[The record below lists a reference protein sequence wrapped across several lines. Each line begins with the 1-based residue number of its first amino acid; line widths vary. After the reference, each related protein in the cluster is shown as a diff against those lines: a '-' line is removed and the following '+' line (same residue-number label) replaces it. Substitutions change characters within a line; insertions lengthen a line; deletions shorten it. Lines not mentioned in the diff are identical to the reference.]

1 MSDITSLEA
10 RIATRIA
17 ALRKERRMTL
27 KQLAT
32 SIGLSEAYL
41 SRLENHKAPISVD
54 NLAKIAETLGVPV
67 EQFFATAA
75 PDAPLVIT
83 RAGEGKKA
91 RFRGKKGFM
100 ATLLANG
107 KRRKVM
113 EPLLVEVHTSTGEIP
128 LKQHTGQEFNF
139 VFEGTCRFFFGKE
152 TYILRAGDS
161 TYFDA
166 GIPHA
171 VRPVPGEKCRLLAV
185 VGSDEFAMHGDL
197 MTLLNDY
204 QL

>member
-27 KQLAT
+27 KQLAV

-54 NLAKIAETLGVPV
+54 NLAKIAESLGVGV

-75 PDAPLVIT
+75 PDEPLVIT
-83 RAGEGKKA
+83 RSGKGRQA
-91 RFRGKKGFM
+91 RFRGKKGFV
-100 ATLLANG
+100 ATLLAHG

-113 EPLLVEVHTSTGEIP
+113 EPLLIDVHTATGEIP
-128 LKQHTGQEFNF
+128 LKQHPGQEFNH
-139 VFEGTCRFFFGKE
+139 VIEGTCEFVFGKE
-152 TYILRAGDS
+152 SYTLLTGDS
-161 TYFDA
+161 TFFDA
-166 GIPHA
+166 SIPHA
-171 VRPVPGEKCRLLAV
+171 VRPIPGKKCRLLAV
-185 VGSDEFAMHGDL
+185 IGSDEFAMHGDL
-197 MTLLNDY
+197 MTLLNDH
-204 QL
+204 